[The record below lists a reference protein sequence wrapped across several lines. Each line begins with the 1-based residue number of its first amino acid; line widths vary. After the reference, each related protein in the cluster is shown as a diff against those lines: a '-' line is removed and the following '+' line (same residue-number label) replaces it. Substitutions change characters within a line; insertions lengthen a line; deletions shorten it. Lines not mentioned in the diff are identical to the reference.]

1 MAGRIILVR
10 HGQTGSNVR
19 RVIDTRPPGAELS
32 PLGRRQAEA
41 AGRELAEVS
50 GARLAGMWCSVA
62 LRAQQTAV
70 LAQAAF
76 GAAFGAAFSLA
87 DAASGDAAARRSARP
102 GAAGSPEIRPCRWR

>member
-76 GAAFGAAFSLA
+76 GAAFSLA